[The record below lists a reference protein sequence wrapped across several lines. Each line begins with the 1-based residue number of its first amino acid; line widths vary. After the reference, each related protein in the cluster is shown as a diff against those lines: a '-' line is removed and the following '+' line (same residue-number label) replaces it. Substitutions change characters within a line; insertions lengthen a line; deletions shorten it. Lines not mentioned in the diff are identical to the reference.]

1 MFQKCEILLTFL
13 LHNFLVVNIFYT
25 HMTKRCTKNDRLDYM
40 LIDDEYLLSLLFDLV
55 YRDVANG
62 ILHFIYATVNTRR
75 INL

>member
-1 MFQKCEILLTFL
+1 MS
-13 LHNFLVVNIFYT
+13 
-25 HMTKRCTKNDRLDYM
+25 KRCTKNDRLDYM

-55 YRDVANG
+55 CRDVANG